1 MMKKVVVY
9 SRVST
14 EDQRVSGISLEEQVD
29 RLRKYCQRNDFEI
42 IAEYQDDVS
51 AKSFNRPS
59 FQRFIQDLKTKKIRP
74 DAFVCVRLDRF
85 SRNLMESLEMLR
97 KFRELNIEF
106 RTVEKDYTIR
116 TPEDYFYYVLDS
128 TLAQVENDRRG
139 LNTIIAMRHGLRQG
153 RWLWRAPIGYK
164 NNKEDKTI
172 IIDQQASEFVKR
184 GFLLMSQ
191 GLFSA
196 DEIRRQLNKEGFQC
210 CKQQF
215 LNILKNPFYVG
226 RIPVHAWK
234 EEPYEEV
241 KGNHQPL
248 ISDETFNLVQE
259 YLSGKRRLKVSG
271 MRSEEFPLR
280 GFMDCPEC
288 GRKLTASASRSR
300 NKSLH
305 FYYHCQRKYNCTFR
319 VSRIHAHQHFQHL
332 LEEIGFKAH
341 FIRIAISKQTKTGR
355 MQTTEVRIAE
365 LRKLIQKQDDLLIA
379 LNKKFIGDEIDR
391 STYDVMKSKLESEK
405 NEYETELK
413 ELHGFSSRYKSMLL
427 FLFRYATHL
436 KDFFNESDLIVKQ
449 RLLGS
454 NFVQNLQIDSE
465 KVRTAFW
472 SPAMGFIEQVYSE
485 LQIGI
490 KAKGQRF
497 ADLFD
502 LAPPPGL
509 EPGTP

>member
-1 MMKKVVVY
+1 MKVVIY

-29 RLRKYCQRNDFEI
+29 RLKKYCQRNDFEI

-59 FQRFIQDLKTKKIRP
+59 FQKFIKDLQTKKIRP

-139 LNTIIAMRHGLRQG
+139 LNTKVAMRHGLRQG
-153 RWLWRAPIGYK
+153 RWLWRAPVGFK
-164 NNKEDKTI
+164 NKTDDKTLVL
-172 IIDQQASEFVKR
+172 DPVNAEFVKR
-184 GFLLMSQ
+184 GFSEMAT

-196 DEIRRQLNKEGFQC
+196 DEIRRKLNKEGFKC

-215 LNILKNPFYVG
+215 LNILKNPFYMG
-226 RIPVHAWK
+226 KIAIHAWK
-234 EEPYEEV
+234 NEPLEIV
-241 KGNHQPL
+241 QGNHPAL
-248 ISDETFNLVQE
+248 VSEETFNLVQE
-259 YLSGKRRLKVSG
+259 YMSGKRRLKVSF

-280 GFMDCPEC
+280 GFLDCPEC
-288 GRKLTASASRSR
+288 GHKLTASASRSR

-305 FYYHCQRKYNCTFR
+305 HYYHCQHKYNCNFR
-319 VSRIHAHQHFQHL
+319 VSRSRAHEL
-332 LEEIGFKAH
+332 LDELFGEIGIKAR
-341 FIRIAISKQTKTGR
+341 FIRKVLVKQTKTGR
-355 MQTTEVRIAE
+355 MESTVKRIAE
-365 LRKLIQKQDDLLIA
+365 LHSKIEHQDSLFVA
-379 LNKKFIGDEIDR
+379 LNRKFIGDEIDR
-391 STYDVMKSKLESEK
+391 ETYDSMKSTLEIEK
-405 NEYETELK
+405 TEFTNELN
-413 ELHGFSSRYKSMLL
+413 ELHAFSSRYKSLL
-427 FLFRYATHL
+427 VFLFRYASHL

-454 NFVQNLQIDSE
+454 NFVQNLLIDSE

-472 SPAMGFIEQVYSE
+472 CPSMGFIEQVYSE
-485 LQIGI
+485 LQNGI

-497 ADLFD
+497 ADLFE

>member
-1 MMKKVVVY
+1 MKRAVIY
-9 SRVST
+9 SRVSS
-14 EDQRVSGISLEEQVD
+14 EDQSRGISLSEQVE
-29 RLRKYCQRNDFEI
+29 RLRKYCTRNEFEI

-59 FQRFIQDLKTKKIRP
+59 FQRFLKDLQTKKIRP
-74 DAFVCVRLDRF
+74 DAFICVRLDRF

-153 RWLWRAPIGYK
+153 RWLWRAPIGYMNQK
-164 NNKEDKTI
+164 SDKSI
-172 IIDQQASEFVKR
+172 IVDPVASEFVKR

-191 GLFSA
+191 GLFAA
-196 DEIRRQLNKEGFQC
+196 DEIRRQLKKEGFKC

-234 EEPYEEV
+234 DEPYEEV

-248 ISDETFNLVQE
+248 ISEETFNLVQE
-259 YLSGKRRLKVSG
+259 YLSGKRRLKVSF

-280 GFMDCPEC
+280 GFLNCPEC

-305 FYYHCQRKYNCTFR
+305 YYYHCQRKYNCTFR
-319 VSRIHAHQHFQHL
+319 VSRAKAHEHFLDL
-332 LEEIGFKAH
+332 LEDIGAKAS
-341 FIRIAISKQTKTGR
+341 FIRKTIAKQTKTGK
-355 MQTTEVRIAE
+355 MQTTEARIAE
-365 LRKLIQKQDDLLIA
+365 LKRLIVKQDDLLFA
-379 LNKKFIGDEIDR
+379 LNKKFIADNIDR
-391 STYDVMKSKLESEK
+391 STYDVMKAKLESEK
-405 NEYETELK
+405 HDYEIELK
-413 ELHGFSSRYKSMLL
+413 ELHGFSSRYKSMLV

-436 KDFFNESDLIVKQ
+436 KNFYHESDLIVKQ

-485 LQIGI
+485 LQNGI
-490 KAKGQRF
+490 KTKGQRF
-497 ADLFD
+497 ADLFE

>member
-1 MMKKVVVY
+1 MMKVVIY

-29 RLRKYCQRNDFEI
+29 RLKKYCQRNDFEI

-59 FQRFIQDLKTKKIRP
+59 FQKFIKDLQAKKIRP

-139 LNTIIAMRHGLRQG
+139 LNTKVAMRHGLRQG
-153 RWLWRAPIGYK
+153 RWLWRAPVGFK
-164 NNKEDKTI
+164 NKTDDKTLVL
-172 IIDQQASEFVKR
+172 DPVNAEFVKR
-184 GFLLMSQ
+184 GFSEMAT

-196 DEIRRQLNKEGFQC
+196 DEIRRKLNKEGFKC

-215 LNILKNPFYVG
+215 LNILKNPFYMG
-226 RIPVHAWK
+226 KIAIHAWK
-234 EEPYEEV
+234 NEPLEIV
-241 KGNHQPL
+241 QGNHPAL
-248 ISDETFNLVQE
+248 VSEETFNLVQE
-259 YLSGKRRLKVSG
+259 YMSGKRRLKVSF

-305 FYYHCQRKYNCTFR
+305 FYYHCQRKYDCTFSI
-319 VSRIHAHQHFQHL
+319 SRAKAHEHFQNL
-332 LEEIGFKAH
+332 LEDIGAKAR
-341 FIRIAISKQTKTGR
+341 FIRKTLAKQTKTGR
-355 MQTTEVRIAE
+355 MQTTEIRIAE
-365 LRKLIQKQDDLLIA
+365 LKTLIQQQEDLLFS
-379 LNKKFIGDEIDR
+379 LNKKFIGDELDR
-391 STYDVMKSKLESEK
+391 STYDIMKLKLDSEK

-413 ELHGFSSRYKSMLL
+413 ELHSFSSRYKSMLV

-436 KDFFNESDLIVKQ
+436 KDFFYESDLIVKQ

-454 NFVQNLQIDSE
+454 NFVQNLLIDSE

-472 SPAMGFIEQVYSE
+472 SPAIGFIEQVYSE
-485 LQIGI
+485 LQNGI

-497 ADLFD
+497 ADLFE

>member
-1 MMKKVVVY
+1 MKKAVVY
-9 SRVST
+9 SRVSS
-14 EDQRVSGISLEEQVD
+14 EDQSRGISLSEQVD
-29 RLRKYCQRNDFEI
+29 RLRRYCLRNEFEI

-59 FQRFIQDLKTKKIRP
+59 FQQFIKDLQTKKIRP
-74 DAFVCVRLDRF
+74 DAFICVRLDRF

-139 LNTIIAMRHGLRQG
+139 LNTIVAMRHGLRQG
-153 RWLWRAPIGYK
+153 RWLWRAPIGYQ
-164 NNKEDKTI
+164 NKKDDKTI
-172 IIDQQASEFVKR
+172 IVDPVASEFVKR

-196 DEIRRQLNKEGFQC
+196 DEIRRLLNKEGFKC

-234 EEPYEEV
+234 DEPYEEV
-241 KGNHQPL
+241 RGNHQPL
-248 ISDETFNLVQE
+248 VSEEIFNLVQE
-259 YLSGKRRLKVSG
+259 YMSGKRRLKVSL

-280 GFMDCPEC
+280 GFLDCPVC
-288 GRKLTASASRSR
+288 GHKLTASASRSR

-305 FYYHCQRKYNCTFR
+305 HYYHCQHKYNCNFR
-319 VSRIHAHQHFQHL
+319 VSRSRAHELIDGLFDD
-332 LEEIGFKAH
+332 IGMKAR
-341 FIRIAISKQTKTGR
+341 FIRKALAKQTKTGR
-355 MQTTEVRIAE
+355 MESTVKRIAE
-365 LRKLIQKQDDLLIA
+365 LKTQIEKQESLLVA
-379 LNKKFIGDEIDR
+379 LNRKFIGDEIDR
-391 STYDVMKSKLESEK
+391 ETYDMMKSQLEIEKSALTSEL
-405 NEYETELK
+405 N
-413 ELHGFSSRYKSMLL
+413 ELHAFSSRYKSMLV
-427 FLFRYATHL
+427 FLFRYTAHL
-436 KDFFNESDLIVKQ
+436 KDFYNESNLIVKQ

-454 NFVQNLQIDSE
+454 NFVQNLLVDAE

-472 SPAMGFIEQVYSE
+472 SPAMDFINVIYSE
-485 LQIGI
+485 LTCSEKTRGCL
-490 KAKGQRF
+490 KRAASCF
-497 ADLFD
+497 F
-502 LAPPPGL
+502 
-509 EPGTP
+509 